1 MKLSF
6 KNSFELNI
14 SLLKNILFVQFSFL
28 VLMSLFRALFYYE
41 FSGNDSYIFGEL
53 ISAVILGIRLDLVV
67 LGYIQAPLSI
77 ILLILYFIRSY
88 YVYNL
93 VKRFLVYYFLL
104 FYIIAAALIA
114 TDFGYFSFFNEH
126 ITLMIYGI
134 MDDDTAALWRTMQA
148 NYNIFLIFLVAI
160 FYIFILKLSLTKA
173 FKKDIRETNL
183 NIKTSLHVGTLIIII
198 ALNVLVIRGT
208 FAMHPLSKTIPDVST
223 NKFLNEV
230 PNNGVIAFIKATK
243 LYKKSKSGKYDLIK
257 STNYKGKMNEAFS
270 VLSAKDVKK
279 GENYIQSITYKVP
292 RNEKI
297 ATLKPH
303 VVVVMI
309 ESGGLPIR
317 KYQSEKFNIM
327 GRLEKHFEE
336 DTLFTNFISASN
348 GTISS
353 LEPLL
358 LNITARPNSTSLGQS
373 KYQYTSFTQAAA
385 EVYEKAGYETHFVY
399 GGDLKWRNVGKFMS
413 LQGFKYQAG
422 KIDIADALHVDV
434 EKVSHDWGVFDE
446 YAYDYVA
453 KLLKDAKT
461 PQFIFLLTTNNHPP
475 FKTPKE
481 YKHASLV
488 APKKLQEQ
496 MIGDKKLIQKRLLD
510 YQYALDMAGRF
521 MDGIKE
527 SYLKDNT
534 VVAITADNN
543 TIEGRIRYKDEIT
556 TSKKIPFYLYAP
568 KNIKTLHVDTTLASS
583 HKDLFPTLYNQTLS
597 NISYTAVGK
606 NLFDKN
612 LTHCGFNDA
621 GIIMSN
627 DGAFKHNKPTN
638 KSQTK
643 CNKEYNA
650 ALAVSD
656 WLIRINPKIS
666 KAHK

>member
-1 MKLSF
+1 MFLSLNESF
-6 KNSFELNI
+6 KLNI
-14 SLLKNILFVQFSFL
+14 FLLKKILFIQLFFLLFMSLL
-28 VLMSLFRALFYYE
+28 RALFYFK
-41 FSGNDSYIFGEL
+41 FSGYDSYLSTEL
-53 ISAVILGIRLDLVV
+53 LSAIMLGIRLDLVV

-114 TDFGYFSFFNEH
+114 ADFGYFSFFNEH

-134 MDDDTAALWRTMQA
+134 MDDDTAALWRTMQD
-148 NYNIFLIFLVAI
+148 NYNIYLIFLI
-160 FYIFILKLSLTKA
+160 TISYIYILKMILKKLLIKNFKETKA
-173 FKKDIRETNL
+173 
-183 NIKTSLHVGTLIIII
+183 NIKSSLHVVILLLITG
-198 ALNVLVIRGT
+198 LNILVIRGT
-208 FAMHPLSKTIPDVST
+208 FGMQPLSKTIPDVST
-223 NKFLNEV
+223 NKFLNEL
-230 PNNGVIAFIKATK
+230 PNNGVLAFIKATK
-243 LYKKSKSGKYDLIK
+243 LYKKSKSGNYNLIK
-257 STNYKGKMNEAFS
+257 STHFDGKMNEAFS
-270 VLSAKDVKK
+270 ILSAKNIKK
-279 GENYIQSITYKVP
+279 DDNFINSITYHVP
-292 RNEKI
+292 KNKKI
-297 ATLKPH
+297 ETIKPN
-303 VVVVMI
+303 VVVVMV
-309 ESGGLPIR
+309 ESGGLPIM
-317 KYQSEKFNIM
+317 KYQSKKFNIM
-327 GRLEKHFEE
+327 GRLEKHFKE

-348 GTISS
+348 GTIVS

-385 EVYEKAGYETHFVY
+385 KVYEKAGYETHFVY

-434 EKVSHDWGVFDE
+434 EKVSHDWGVFDQ
-446 YAYDYVA
+446 YAYDYVI
-453 KLLKDAKT
+453 KLLKESKK

-481 YKHASLV
+481 YKHASLI
-488 APKKLQEQ
+488 APQDLEEK
-496 MIGDKKLIQKRLLD
+496 MVGDRELTQKRLLD

-527 SYLKDNT
+527 SYLKNNT

-568 KNIKTLHVDTTLASS
+568 KSIKTLHVDTTLASS

-597 NISYTAVGK
+597 NINYTAVGK

-638 KSQTK
+638 KSQEE
-643 CNKEYNA
+643 CDKEYNA

-656 WLIRINPKIS
+656 WLVRINPKKIR
-666 KAHK
+666 